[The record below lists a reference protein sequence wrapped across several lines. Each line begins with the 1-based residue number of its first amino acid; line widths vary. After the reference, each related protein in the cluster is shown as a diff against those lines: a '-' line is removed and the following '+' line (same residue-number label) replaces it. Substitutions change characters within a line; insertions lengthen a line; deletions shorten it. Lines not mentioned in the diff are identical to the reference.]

1 MEDSKL
7 NVYKE
12 TAKILRLLDNDRD
25 KPSTKAIFANI
36 RNSINKDSSVNMD
49 ALAFVFQNI
58 PEEFLGFNKNLND
71 YEKAILTAVQM
82 YALHQQAK
90 ADTVLKLDYEEGER
104 KQNLG
109 DALKTVRDKEDDAK
123 ALDRRFNAMI
133 TSSNFDELSHH
144 LRQMIKLLKAK
155 SDVKVDYASLAD
167 DLYWFLK
174 NQREGLKIK
183 WSRSY
188 YKFNK
193 KEGDEK
199 NAKQN

>member
-1 MEDSKL
+1 MEDSRL
-7 NVYKE
+7 NVYRE
-12 TAKILRLLDNDRD
+12 TVRILRKLDNTREN
-25 KPSTKAIFANI
+25 PSTKAIFANI

-58 PEEFLGFNKNLND
+58 PEEFLGYNKNLND

-90 ADTVLKLDYEEGER
+90 IESVLKLDYEEGEKR
-104 KQNLG
+104 QNLG
-109 DALKTVRDKEDDAK
+109 DALKTIRDREDDIK
-123 ALDRRFNAMI
+123 AIDRRFNAMI
-133 TSSNFDELSHH
+133 TSSNFEELSHH

-155 SDVKVDYASLAD
+155 SDAKVDYASLAD

-188 YKFNK
+188 YKLNK
-193 KEGDEK
+193 KERDDK
-199 NAKQN
+199 NAK

>member
-1 MEDSKL
+1 MEDSRL
-7 NVYKE
+7 NVYRE
-12 TAKILRLLDNDRD
+12 MVRILRKLDNTREN
-25 KPSTKAIFANI
+25 PSTKAIFANI
-36 RNSINKDSSVNMD
+36 RNSINKDSLVNMD

-71 YEKAILTAVQM
+71 YEKSILTAVQM

-90 ADTVLKLDYEEGER
+90 IESVLKLDYEEGEKR
-104 KQNLG
+104 QNLG
-109 DALKTVRDKEDDAK
+109 DALKTIRDREDDTK
-123 ALDRRFNAMI
+123 AIDRRFNAMI
-133 TSSNFDELSHH
+133 TSSNFEELSHH

-155 SDVKVDYASLAD
+155 SDAKVDYASLAD

-188 YKFNK
+188 YKLNK
-193 KEGDEK
+193 KERDDK
-199 NAKQN
+199 NAK

>member
-7 NVYKE
+7 NVYGE
-12 TAKILRLLDNDRD
+12 TARILRKLDNTREN
-25 KPSTKAIFANI
+25 PSTKAIFANI

-49 ALAFVFQNI
+49 ALAFVFRNI
-58 PEEFLGFNKNLND
+58 PEEFLGYNKNLND

-90 ADTVLKLDYEEGER
+90 VESVLKVDYEEGEKR
-104 KQNLG
+104 PNLG
-109 DALKTVRDKEDDAK
+109 TVLSTLRGEDSK
-123 ALDRRFNAMI
+123 AIDRRFNAMI
-133 TSSNFDELSHH
+133 TSSNFEELSHH

-155 SDVKVDYASLAD
+155 SDAKVDYANLAD

-188 YKFNK
+188 YKSNK
-193 KEGDEK
+193 KEGKDK

>member
-7 NVYKE
+7 NVYSQ
-12 TAKILRLLDNDRD
+12 TARILRKLDNTRDR
-25 KPSTKAIFANI
+25 PSTKGLLANI
-36 RNSINKDSSVNMD
+36 RNSINKDSSFNMD
-49 ALAFVFQNI
+49 ALAYVFENI
-58 PEEFLGFNKNLND
+58 PDEFLGLGKGLND

-90 ADTVLKLDYEEGER
+90 TESILKIDYKEREGR
-104 KQNLG
+104 QNLG
-109 DALKTVRDKEDDAK
+109 DSLKSMRKNNDDDKAI
-123 ALDRRFNAMI
+123 DRRFNAMI

-155 SDVKVDYASLAD
+155 SDAKVDYASLAD

-174 NQREGLKIK
+174 NQRQGIKIK

-188 YKFNK
+188 YKSNK
-193 KEGDEK
+193 KEGENK
-199 NAKQN
+199 NAK

>member
-1 MEDSKL
+1 MEDSRL
-7 NVYKE
+7 NVYRE
-12 TAKILRLLDNDRD
+12 TVRILRKLDNTREN
-25 KPSTKAIFANI
+25 PSTKAIFANI

-90 ADTVLKLDYEEGER
+90 IESVLKLDYEEGEKR
-104 KQNLG
+104 QNLG
-109 DALKTVRDKEDDAK
+109 DALKTARDKEDDAK

-133 TSSNFDELSHH
+133 TSSNFEELSHH

-155 SDVKVDYASLAD
+155 SDAKVDYASLAD

-188 YKFNK
+188 YKLNK
-193 KEGDEK
+193 KERDDK
-199 NAKQN
+199 NAK

>member
-12 TAKILRLLDNDRD
+12 TARILRTLDNIRD
-25 KPSTKAIFANI
+25 KPSTRAIFANI

-49 ALAFVFQNI
+49 ALAYVFQNI
-58 PEEFLGFNKNLND
+58 PEEFLGYNKNLND
-71 YEKAILTAVQM
+71 YEKSILTAVQM

-90 ADTVLKLDYEEGER
+90 VESVLKLDYKEGER
-104 KQNLG
+104 RQNLG
-109 DALKTVRDKEDDAK
+109 DSLNSMRKNNDEDKAI
-123 ALDRRFNAMI
+123 DRRFNAMI
-133 TSSNFDELSHH
+133 TSSNFEELSHH
-144 LRQMIKLLKAK
+144 LRQIIKLLKAK
-155 SDVKVDYASLAD
+155 SEAKVDYASLAD

-188 YKFNK
+188 YKSNK
-193 KEGDEK
+193 KEGENN
-199 NAKQN
+199 NAK

>member
-1 MEDSKL
+1 MEDSRL
-7 NVYKE
+7 NVYRE
-12 TAKILRLLDNDRD
+12 TVRILRKLDNTREN
-25 KPSTKAIFANI
+25 PSTKAIFANI
-36 RNSINKDSSVNMD
+36 RSSINKDSSVNMD

-58 PEEFLGFNKNLND
+58 PEEFLGYNKNLND

-90 ADTVLKLDYEEGER
+90 IESVLKLDYEEGEKR
-104 KQNLG
+104 QNLG
-109 DALKTVRDKEDDAK
+109 DALSSLRSDDSK
-123 ALDRRFNAMI
+123 AIDRRFNAMI
-133 TSSNFDELSHH
+133 TSSNFEELIHH

-155 SDVKVDYASLAD
+155 SDAKVDYASLAD

-188 YKFNK
+188 YKLDK
-193 KEGDEK
+193 KERDDK
-199 NAKQN
+199 NAK

>member
-7 NVYKE
+7 NVYRE
-12 TAKILRLLDNDRD
+12 TARILRSLDSTRD

-49 ALAFVFQNI
+49 ALAFVFQKI
-58 PEEFLGFNKNLND
+58 PDEFLGFNKNLND
-71 YEKAILTAVQM
+71 YEKAILTSIQM

-90 ADTVLKLDYEEGER
+90 ADSVLKFDYKEGER
-104 KQNLG
+104 RQNLG
-109 DALKTVRDKEDDAK
+109 DSLNSMRKNNDEDKAI
-123 ALDRRFNAMI
+123 DRRFNAMI

-155 SDVKVDYASLAD
+155 SDAKVDYASLAD

-174 NQREGLKIK
+174 NQGEGLKIK

-188 YKFNK
+188 YKNNK
-193 KEGDEK
+193 KEGDAK

>member
-12 TAKILRLLDNDRD
+12 TARILRTLDNTRD

-49 ALAFVFQNI
+49 ALAYVFKNI
-58 PEEFLGFNKNLND
+58 PEEFLGYNKNLND

-90 ADTVLKLDYEEGER
+90 TDSVFKIEYDEGEKR
-104 KQNLG
+104 QNLG
-109 DALKTVRDKEDDAK
+109 DALKTVRDKEDDTK
-123 ALDRRFNAMI
+123 AIDRRFNAMI
-133 TSSNFDELSHH
+133 TSSNFEELSYH

-155 SDVKVDYASLAD
+155 SDAKVDYASLAD

-174 NQREGLKIK
+174 NQREEFKIN

-188 YKFNK
+188 YKSNK
-193 KEGDEK
+193 KEGDDK

>member
-12 TAKILRLLDNDRD
+12 TARILRELDNTREN
-25 KPSTKAIFANI
+25 PGTKAIFANI

-49 ALAFVFQNI
+49 ALAYVFQNI
-58 PEEFLGFNKNLND
+58 PEEFLGYNKNLND
-71 YEKAILTAVQM
+71 YEKSILTAVQM

-90 ADTVLKLDYEEGER
+90 VESVLKLDYKEGER
-104 KQNLG
+104 RQNLG
-109 DALKTVRDKEDDAK
+109 DSLNSMRKNNDEDKAI
-123 ALDRRFNAMI
+123 DRRFNAMI
-133 TSSNFDELSHH
+133 TSSSFEELSHH
-144 LRQMIKLLKAK
+144 LRQIIKLLKAK
-155 SDVKVDYASLAD
+155 SEAKVDYSSLAD

-188 YKFNK
+188 YKSNK
-193 KEGDEK
+193 KEGENN
-199 NAKQN
+199 NAK

>member
-12 TAKILRLLDNDRD
+12 TARILRSLDNTRD

-90 ADTVLKLDYEEGER
+90 ADSVLKINYEEGER
-104 KQNLG
+104 RQNLG
-109 DALKTVRDKEDDAK
+109 DALKTARDKEDDTK

-133 TSSNFDELSHH
+133 TSSNFEELSHH

-155 SDVKVDYASLAD
+155 SDAKVDYASLAD

-193 KEGDEK
+193 KERENN
-199 NAKQN
+199 NAK

>member
-12 TAKILRLLDNDRD
+12 TARILRSLDSTRD

-36 RNSINKDSSVNMD
+36 RNSINKDSSMNVD
-49 ALAFVFQNI
+49 ALAFVFQKI
-58 PEEFLGFNKNLND
+58 PDEFLGFNKNLND

-90 ADTVLKLDYEEGER
+90 ADSVLKLYYKEGER
-104 KQNLG
+104 RQNLG
-109 DALKTVRDKEDDAK
+109 DSLNSMRKNNDEDKAI
-123 ALDRRFNAMI
+123 DRRFNAMI
-133 TSSNFDELSHH
+133 TSSNFEELSHH

-155 SDVKVDYASLAD
+155 SDAKVDYASLAD

-174 NQREGLKIK
+174 NQGEGLKIK

-188 YKFNK
+188 YKNNK
-193 KEGDEK
+193 KEGDAK

>member
-7 NVYKE
+7 NVYGE
-12 TAKILRLLDNDRD
+12 TARILRKLDNTREN
-25 KPSTKAIFANI
+25 PSTKAIFANI

-49 ALAFVFQNI
+49 ALAFVFRNI
-58 PEEFLGFNKNLND
+58 PEEFLGYNKNLND

-90 ADTVLKLDYEEGER
+90 VEPVLKVDYEEGEKR
-104 KQNLG
+104 PNLG
-109 DALKTVRDKEDDAK
+109 TVLSTLRGEDSK
-123 ALDRRFNAMI
+123 AIDRRFNAMI
-133 TSSNFDELSHH
+133 TSSNFEELSHH

-155 SDVKVDYASLAD
+155 SDAKVDYASLAD

-188 YKFNK
+188 YKSNK
-193 KEGDEK
+193 KEGKDK

>member
-1 MEDSKL
+1 MEDSRL
-7 NVYKE
+7 NVYRE
-12 TAKILRLLDNDRD
+12 TVRILRKLDNTREN
-25 KPSTKAIFANI
+25 PSTKAIFANI
-36 RNSINKDSSVNMD
+36 RNSINKDSSVNMV

-90 ADTVLKLDYEEGER
+90 VESVLNLDYKEGER
-104 KQNLG
+104 RQNIG
-109 DALKTVRDKEDDAK
+109 DALSSLRSDDSK
-123 ALDRRFNAMI
+123 AIDRRFNAMI
-133 TSSNFDELSHH
+133 TSSNFEELSHH

-155 SDVKVDYASLAD
+155 SDAKVDYASLAD

-188 YKFNK
+188 YKLNK
-193 KEGDEK
+193 KERDDK
-199 NAKQN
+199 NAK

>member
-1 MEDSKL
+1 MEDAKL
-7 NVYKE
+7 NIYRE
-12 TAKILRLLDNDRD
+12 TARILRILDNTRD
-25 KPSTKAIFANI
+25 TPNTKAKLASI
-36 RNSINKDSSVNMD
+36 RNSINKDSTANMD
-49 ALAFVFQNI
+49 AMAFVFQNI
-58 PEEFLGFNKNLND
+58 PEDFLGYNKNLND

-90 ADTVLKLDYEEGER
+90 TDSVLKLDYVEGER
-104 KQNLG
+104 RQNLG
-109 DALKTVRDKEDDAK
+109 DAFHSLRGDDSK
-123 ALDRRFNAMI
+123 AIDRRFNAMI

-155 SDVKVDYASLAD
+155 SDAKVDYASLAD

-193 KEGDEK
+193 KEGEDK

>member
-12 TAKILRLLDNDRD
+12 TARILRSLDSTRD

-82 YALHQQAK
+82 YALHQQANTN
-90 ADTVLKLDYEEGER
+90 TVLKLDYKEGEIR
-104 KQNLG
+104 QNLG
-109 DALKTVRDKEDDAK
+109 DALSSIRGEDSK
-123 ALDRRFNAMI
+123 AIDRRFNAMI
-133 TSSNFDELSHH
+133 TSSNFEELNHH
-144 LRQMIKLLKAK
+144 LRQMIKILKSK
-155 SDVKVDYASLAD
+155 SDAKVDYASLAD

-188 YKFNK
+188 YKSNK
-193 KEGDEK
+193 GENN
-199 NAKQN
+199 NAK

>member
-7 NVYKE
+7 NVYGE
-12 TAKILRLLDNDRD
+12 TARILRKLDNTREN
-25 KPSTKAIFANI
+25 PSTKAIFANI

-49 ALAFVFQNI
+49 ALAFVFRNI
-58 PEEFLGFNKNLND
+58 PEEFLGYNKNLND

-90 ADTVLKLDYEEGER
+90 VESVLKVDYEEGEKR
-104 KQNLG
+104 PNLG
-109 DALKTVRDKEDDAK
+109 TVLSTLRGEDSK
-123 ALDRRFNAMI
+123 AIDRRFNAMI
-133 TSSNFDELSHH
+133 TSSNFEELSHH

-155 SDVKVDYASLAD
+155 SDAKVDYASLAD

-188 YKFNK
+188 YKSSK
-193 KEGDEK
+193 KEGKDK

>member
-49 ALAFVFQNI
+49 TLAFVFQNI
-58 PEEFLGFNKNLND
+58 PEEFLGYNKNLND

-90 ADTVLKLDYEEGER
+90 VESVLKLDYKEGEIR
-104 KQNLG
+104 QNLG
-109 DALKTVRDKEDDAK
+109 DSLNSMRKNNDEDKAI
-123 ALDRRFNAMI
+123 DRRFNAMI
-133 TSSNFDELSHH
+133 TSSNFEELSHH

-155 SDVKVDYASLAD
+155 SEAKVDYASLAD

-174 NQREGLKIK
+174 NQREGLKIR

-188 YKFNK
+188 YKKNK
-193 KEGDEK
+193 KEGDDK

>member
-1 MEDSKL
+1 MEDSRL
-7 NVYKE
+7 NVYRE
-12 TAKILRLLDNDRD
+12 TVRILRKLDNTREN
-25 KPSTKAIFANI
+25 PSTKAIFANI

-58 PEEFLGFNKNLND
+58 PEEFLGYNKNLND

-90 ADTVLKLDYEEGER
+90 IESVLKLDYEEGEKR
-104 KQNLG
+104 QNLG
-109 DALKTVRDKEDDAK
+109 DALSSLRSDDSK
-123 ALDRRFNAMI
+123 AIDRRFNAMI
-133 TSSNFDELSHH
+133 TSSNFEELSHH

-155 SDVKVDYASLAD
+155 SDAKVDYASLAD

-188 YKFNK
+188 YKLNK
-193 KEGDEK
+193 KERDDK
-199 NAKQN
+199 NAK

>member
-7 NVYKE
+7 NVYDV
-12 TAKILRLLDNDRD
+12 TARILRKLDNSRNE
-25 KPSTKAIFANI
+25 SSIKARLANI

-90 ADTVLKLDYEEGER
+90 TDSVLKIEYDEGEKR
-104 KQNLG
+104 QNLG
-109 DALKTVRDKEDDAK
+109 DALKTVRDKEDDTK
-123 ALDRRFNAMI
+123 ALDRRFNGMI
-133 TSSNFDELSHH
+133 TSSNFEELSHH

-155 SDVKVDYASLAD
+155 SDAKVDYASLAN

-188 YKFNK
+188 YKSNK
-193 KEGDEK
+193 KERENN
-199 NAKQN
+199 NAK

>member
-1 MEDSKL
+1 MVDSKL

-12 TAKILRLLDNDRD
+12 MARILRSLDNTRD

-71 YEKAILTAVQM
+71 YEKAILTSVQM

-90 ADTVLKLDYEEGER
+90 ADSVLEIDYKEGER
-104 KQNLG
+104 RQNLG
-109 DALKTVRDKEDDAK
+109 DALSSLRGDDSK
-123 ALDRRFNAMI
+123 AIDRRFNAMI
-133 TSSNFDELSHH
+133 TSSNFEELSHH

-155 SDVKVDYASLAD
+155 SDAKVDYASLAD

-193 KEGDEK
+193 KERENN
-199 NAKQN
+199 NAK

>member
-1 MEDSKL
+1 MEDAKL
-7 NVYKE
+7 NVYRE
-12 TAKILRLLDNDRD
+12 TARILRILDNTRD
-25 KPSTKAIFANI
+25 TPNTKAKLASI
-36 RNSINKDSSVNMD
+36 RNSINKDSTANMD
-49 ALAFVFQNI
+49 AMAFVFQNI

-90 ADTVLKLDYEEGER
+90 TDSVLKLDYVEGER
-104 KQNLG
+104 RENLG
-109 DALKTVRDKEDDAK
+109 DAFHSLRGDDSK
-123 ALDRRFNAMI
+123 AIDRRFNAMI

-155 SDVKVDYASLAD
+155 SNAKVDYASLAD

-193 KEGDEK
+193 KEGEDK

>member
-7 NVYKE
+7 NVYRE
-12 TAKILRLLDNDRD
+12 TARILRTLDNTREN
-25 KPSTKAIFANI
+25 PGIKAIFASI

-49 ALAFVFQNI
+49 ALAFVFHNI
-58 PEEFLGFNKNLND
+58 PEEFLGYNKNLND

-90 ADTVLKLDYEEGER
+90 VESVLKLDYKEGER
-104 KQNLG
+104 RQNLG
-109 DALKTVRDKEDDAK
+109 DALAYMRKNEDDTK
-123 ALDRRFNAMI
+123 AIDRRFNAMI
-133 TSSNFDELSHH
+133 TSSNFEELSHH

-155 SDVKVDYASLAD
+155 SDAKVDYASLAD

-188 YKFNK
+188 YKKNK
-193 KEGDEK
+193 EEGDDK
-199 NAKQN
+199 NAK

>member
-1 MEDSKL
+1 MEDSRL
-7 NVYKE
+7 NVYRE
-12 TAKILRLLDNDRD
+12 TAKILRPIDEKRD
-25 KPSTKAIFANI
+25 KPSTRAMLANI

-90 ADTVLKLDYEEGER
+90 IESVLKLDYEEGEKR
-104 KQNLG
+104 QNLG
-109 DALKTVRDKEDDAK
+109 DALKTIRDREDDTK
-123 ALDRRFNAMI
+123 AIDRRFNAMI
-133 TSSNFDELSHH
+133 TSSNFEELSHH

-155 SDVKVDYASLAD
+155 SDAKVDYASLAD

-188 YKFNK
+188 YKLNK
-193 KEGDEK
+193 KERDDK
-199 NAKQN
+199 NAK

>member
-1 MEDSKL
+1 MEEPKL

-12 TAKILRLLDNDRD
+12 TAKILRTLDNARD
-25 KPSTKAIFANI
+25 TPRTKAIFANI
-36 RNSINKDSSVNMD
+36 RNSINKDSSFNMD

-90 ADTVLKLDYEEGER
+90 VESVLKLDYKEGD
-104 KQNLG
+104 KIQNLG
-109 DALKTVRDKEDDAK
+109 DALKTARDKEDDTK
-123 ALDRRFNAMI
+123 ALDRRFNGMI
-133 TSSNFDELSHH
+133 TSSNFEELSHH
-144 LRQMIKLLKAK
+144 LRQMIKLLKSK
-155 SDVKVDYASLAD
+155 SDAKVDYASLAD

-174 NQREGLKIK
+174 NQREGFKIN

-188 YKFNK
+188 YKSNK
-193 KEGDEK
+193 KERDDK
-199 NAKQN
+199 NAK

>member
-12 TAKILRLLDNDRD
+12 TARILRSLDNTRD

-90 ADTVLKLDYEEGER
+90 ADSVLKINYEEGER
-104 KQNLG
+104 RQNLG
-109 DALKTVRDKEDDAK
+109 DALKTARDKEDDTK

-133 TSSNFDELSHH
+133 TSSNFEELSHH

-155 SDVKVDYASLAD
+155 SDAKVDYASLAD

-188 YKFNK
+188 YKLNK
-193 KEGDEK
+193 KERDDK
-199 NAKQN
+199 NAK